1 MKQLTLQFEGYAGSW
16 QPENVNATKERK
28 ERGVSTLVV
37 RTIRTVSEKYADC
50 RSGLCALTDRAID
63 AISPWHT
70 AWKQWASKR
79 SETFTALC
87 ATEKGEVFTNGDVVK
102 AHLWLAVIMALVAV
116 GGAA

>member
-16 QPENVNATKERK
+16 QPENVNATKER
-28 ERGVSTLVV
+28 RGVSTLVV

-50 RSGLCALTDRAID
+50 RSGLCALTDKAID

-79 SETFTALC
+79 NKTFMALC
-87 ATEKGEVFTNGDVVK
+87 STEKGEVFTNGDVVK